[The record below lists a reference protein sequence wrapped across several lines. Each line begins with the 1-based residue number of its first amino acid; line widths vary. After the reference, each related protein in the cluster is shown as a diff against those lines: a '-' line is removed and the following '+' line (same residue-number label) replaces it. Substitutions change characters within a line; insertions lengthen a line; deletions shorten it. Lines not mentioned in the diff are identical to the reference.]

1 MATTPTAMTPEAIRA
16 RVIAGLCAPIGDVV
30 KASDEL
36 GAAWRAFRIE
46 QTTATGMRLGR
57 AAADLEAKIDH
68 YIALVRDD
76 VLMDEE
82 PMAKMLARVRLLEG
96 AARALYD
103 ECLTQDSGFPRP
115 ALATV
120 KAVLEPSNDF
130 VAPWRPGEPDS
141 VLEADGRR
149 KGVRA

>member
-1 MATTPTAMTPEAIRA
+1 MATTPASMTPEAIRA
-16 RVIAGLCAPIGDVV
+16 RVIAGLCTPIGDVV

-36 GAAWRAFRIE
+36 HVAWRAFRVE

-57 AAADLEAKIDH
+57 AASDLEAKVDQ
-68 YIALVRDD
+68 YMVLVRDQ
-76 VLMDEE
+76 VLADEE

-103 ECLTQDSGFPRP
+103 ECLTQDSGLPRP

-141 VLEADGRR
+141 VLEADGSR
-149 KGVRA
+149 KEVRP